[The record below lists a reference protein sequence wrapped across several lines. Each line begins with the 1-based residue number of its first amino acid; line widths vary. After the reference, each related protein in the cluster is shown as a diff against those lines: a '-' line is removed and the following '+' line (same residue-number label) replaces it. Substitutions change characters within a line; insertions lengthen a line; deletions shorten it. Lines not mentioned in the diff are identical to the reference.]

1 MKEFIKNFY
10 NNNQVNSQDLIKF
23 INEYCELN
31 NKPITDSLQI
41 NIIIQLIQSGI
52 FNLNYAIDNYIKLK
66 NINLIKIYDQNNNLI
81 NIYIN

>member
-10 NNNQVNSQDLIKF
+10 TNNQVNQQELIRF

-31 NKPITDSLQI
+31 NKPITDSQQI
-41 NIIIQLIQSGI
+41 NIIIQLLQSGF

-66 NINLIKIYDQNNNLI
+66 NINLTKIYDKNNNLI
-81 NIYIN
+81 NVYIN